1 MSRASVIG
9 AWVVAAA
16 SLAADGGAGEPP
28 TPKQMIEQLEA
39 DVVSELGTMRAELEA
54 DPERFYELAKRRL
67 GPHFD
72 LESSAR
78 YILGPAGSA
87 ATAAERAA
95 FRNAF
100 EDYLVTSYASALRY
114 VTPDTLTVT
123 GEPRAS
129 GNDVLLPIRIL
140 LVDGDTLEADLR
152 LRLGP
157 SGWRIWD
164 AAGGG
169 ISVVKM
175 YRGDFGTEATVHGI
189 DHAIQSLRAA
199 IARNRARDRAETL
212 GRGRR

>member
-1 MSRASVIG
+1 MSRASLIG
-9 AWVVAAA
+9 AFVVAAA
-16 SLAADGGAGEPP
+16 AVADDGRTGEPP
-28 TPKQMIEQLEA
+28 TPRQMIEQLEA
-39 DVVSELGTMRAELEA
+39 DVVADLGAMRAELEA

-72 LESSAR
+72 LERSAR
-78 YILGPAGSA
+78 YILGPAGSV

-114 VTPDTLTVT
+114 VTPQTLTVT

-129 GNDVLLPIRIL
+129 GSDVLLPIRIL

-157 SGWRIWD
+157 SGWQIWD

-189 DHAIQSLRAA
+189 DHTIKSLQAA
-199 IARNRARDRAETL
+199 IARNRARDREEAL